1 MGFTT
6 PCFIRKNTDNIRNRL
21 KEHFKTEKEEQSCV
35 IQ

>member
-21 KEHFKTEKEEQSCV
+21 KEHFKTKEEQSCV